1 MDGNGGSDMRIFL
14 TIISLLGFIT
24 VAQAETRYVVDQI
37 KLPMRTGESTGH
49 AIVRMLPSGMAVEL
63 LEQTDSGYSH
73 IRTADG
79 KEGWIL
85 TRYLMKMPAARDRLA
100 ELEVKLTRYNA
111 LAQEKEALTR
121 EFSQLENDLST
132 LKDEFDQLKQT
143 SAQAVAIANENKD
156 LKAQVAAA
164 QQELEDLRQETLEIR
179 SGSSQKWFMLG
190 GGAVLLGV
198 ILGLI
203 LPGMRRR
210 KKSRWGQY

>member
-1 MDGNGGSDMRIFL
+1 MRIFL
-14 TIISLLGFIT
+14 IIISLLGFIN

-49 AIVRMLPSGMAVEL
+49 SIVRMLPSGMAVEL
-63 LEQTDSGYSH
+63 IEQSESGYSH
-73 IRTADG
+73 VRTADG

-85 TRYLMKMPAARDRLA
+85 TRYLMKTPAARDRLA
-100 ELEVKLTRYNA
+100 ELEVKLTRYNV
-111 LAQEKEALTR
+111 LEQEKQT
-121 EFSQLENDLST
+121 LEQEINRLDGEHRR
-132 LKDEFDQLKQT
+132 LKGDYAELQQT
-143 SAQAVAIANENKD
+143 SSQAVAITEENKG
-156 LKAQVAAA
+156 LKAQLAEAM
-164 QQELEDLRQETLEIR
+164 QELESLRQETQEIR

-190 GGAVLLGV
+190 GGAVILGI

>member
-1 MDGNGGSDMRIFL
+1 MRIFL
-14 TIISLLGFIT
+14 IIISLLGFIN

-49 AIVRMLPSGMAVEL
+49 SIVRMLPSGMAVEL
-63 LEQTDSGYSH
+63 IEQSESGYSH
-73 IRTADG
+73 VRTADG

-85 TRYLMKMPAARDRLA
+85 TRYLMKTPAARDRLA
-100 ELEVKLTRYNA
+100 ELEVKLTRYNV
-111 LAQEKEALTR
+111 LEQEKQT
-121 EFSQLENDLST
+121 LEQEINRLDGEHRR
-132 LKDEFDQLKQT
+132 LKGDYAELQQT
-143 SAQAVAIANENKD
+143 SSQAVAITEENKG
-156 LKAQVAAA
+156 LKAQLAEAM
-164 QQELEDLRQETLEIR
+164 QELESLRQETQEIR

-190 GGAVLLGV
+190 GGAVVLGI